1 LKTLLLRIENKKKK
15 NIPET
20 WEWVVVFSN
29 ATLPGILVR
38 TQLGMSMDIHGR
50 G

>member
-1 LKTLLLRIENKKKK
+1 LKTLLLRIENKKKKKKK

-38 TQLGMSMDIHGR
+38 TQHCW
-50 G
+50 